1 MLYLYTAVSSCGIW
15 AARVGLG
22 FFFRNPIV
30 RVFHIIKLIFPPL
43 CPKKKEDVYA
53 VSVHVSLLSQHR
65 MVDQHNMGILG
76 CRFAAA
82 PSHGKAILRVKTVQI
97 GLKLWKPPH
106 AVTERIFLHA
116 WWRATS
122 FKQNLTKTYCLC
134 WLTAAMSGVSCH
146 LGTLKQRRVKATPC
160 RLRSNSEDAA
170 WKLHSVAL
178 KVQIKVRKCF
188 KTNTYGPRLSRR
200 QTGMRLS
207 LNLMQV
213 RWKASLQSKA
223 EWIDLDKSDK
233 SGDAKQERLAG
244 SSFFSKL
251 EGSK

>member
-1 MLYLYTAVSSCGIW
+1 M
-15 AARVGLG
+15 
-22 FFFRNPIV
+22 PE
-30 RVFHIIKLIFPPL
+30 
-43 CPKKKEDVYA
+43 KKEDVYA

-233 SGDAKQERLAG
+233 SGDAKQERLFSQ
-244 SSFFSKL
+244 SSKGASKSA
-251 EGSK
+251 SKRLDARLNR